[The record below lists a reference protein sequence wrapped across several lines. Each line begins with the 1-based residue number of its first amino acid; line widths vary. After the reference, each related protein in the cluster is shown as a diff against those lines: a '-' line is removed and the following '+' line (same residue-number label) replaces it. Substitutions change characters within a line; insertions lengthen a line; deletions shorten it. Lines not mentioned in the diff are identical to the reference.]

1 MISRYR
7 SGLDVRQRAFL
18 DMGLL
23 DDAIASLLD
32 ADSQTGMEGW
42 KPNGSHFSQLG
53 QNRMTVIL
61 SFPYL

>member
-7 SGLDVRQRAFL
+7 SGRDLLQRAFL

-23 DDAIASLLD
+23 DAAIASLLY
-32 ADSQTGMEGW
+32 AASQAAVQGW

-53 QNRMTVIL
+53 QNLMTVICG
-61 SFPYL
+61 FPYL

>member
-7 SGLDVRQRAFL
+7 SGLDVRQGAFL

-23 DDAIASLLD
+23 EDAIASLFD
-32 ADSQTGMEGW
+32 AASQTGMEVW

-61 SFPYL
+61 GFPYL